1 MMSNVQ
7 HTTQISAPDW
17 HFVLRHPAHFLA
29 FGFGSGL
36 SPVAPGTA
44 GTLVAIPLYYA
55 LVVWLPMPLMYA
67 VLIAA
72 LVVGVWACDV
82 TGRALG
88 EVDYGGIVWDEIA
101 AFFLVLAV
109 TPARPLWVLLAFV
122 LFRLFDIWKPWPI
135 SWVDSRCKNAMG
147 VMLDDVLAAVF
158 TVLVIF
164 SIQKWW
170 S

>member
-1 MMSNVQ
+1 MPDTPHMSK
-7 HTTQISAPDW
+7 TSSPDW

-44 GTLVAIPLYYA
+44 GTLAAIPLYY
-55 LVVWLPMPLMYA
+55 LLIIWLPPVLVYA
-67 VLIAA
+67 FLVAA
-72 LVVGVWACDV
+72 LIVGVWACDV

-101 AFFLVLAV
+101 AFWLVLAA
-109 TPARPLWVLLAFV
+109 TPTRPLWVLLAFV

-135 SWVDSRCKNAMG
+135 SWVDNRCKNGVG
-147 VMLDDVLAAVF
+147 VMLDDVLAAVL
-158 TVLVIF
+158 TVLVMF